1 MRRIENVMALRSA
14 GQLAEALDV
23 LVGGGRELTSHD
35 SALRGEIE
43 FALGRFQ
50 DAALSYFSVVSSE
63 PDNAKAHYNLALCLQ
78 KAGRWDTAAEVFQ
91 LVLQLDAGYSE
102 ARVGLGLCLLHSN
115 RTEEALGHF
124 TQASDGEEGGPP
136 LFGVAVALQLLNR
149 FDESRHVYEQ
159 LLAADSNSEEVLSNL
174 ITMGIDSNDL
184 QEIRRHSQRLL
195 DEHPRSLPAL
205 QGLATVALEESET
218 DEAASYCD
226 RILEVAPDCLEAWHN
241 FRIAME
247 RQPLESS
254 LPQRSTPAIA
264 VLSGRKQ

>member
-1 MRRIENVMALRSA
+1 MRYMDDPVRLRSS
-14 GQLAEALDV
+14 GRLTEALEA
-23 LVGGGRELTSHD
+23 LVASGGELSTYD

-91 LVLQLDAGYSE
+91 LVLQLDSECSE
-102 ARVGLGLCLLHSN
+102 ARVGLGLCLLNLN

-149 FDESRHVYEQ
+149 FEEAKEVYEQ
-159 LLAADSNSEEVLSNL
+159 LLASDSNSEEVLSNL
-174 ITMGIDSNDL
+174 IAMGIDANDL
-184 QEIRRHSQRLL
+184 EEIRRHSQRLL
-195 DEHPRSLPAL
+195 DKQPRSLPAL

>member
-1 MRRIENVMALRSA
+1 MPRRTTTWLCACKRQGA
-14 GQLAEALDV
+14 GTLPPK
-23 LVGGGRELTSHD
+23 
-35 SALRGEIE
+35 
-43 FALGRFQ
+43 F
-50 DAALSYFSVVSSE
+50 
-63 PDNAKAHYNLALCLQ
+63 
-78 KAGRWDTAAEVFQ
+78 FQ
-91 LVLQLDAGYSE
+91 LVLQLDARYSE
-102 ARVGLGLCLLHSN
+102 ARAGLGLCLLHLN
-115 RTEEALGHF
+115 RVEEALAHF
-124 TQASDGEEGGPP
+124 TQASDGDEEGPP

-149 FDESRHVYEQ
+149 FDEARHVYEQ

-174 ITMGIDSNDL
+174 ITMGIDANDL
-184 QEIRRHSQRLL
+184 EEIRRHSQRLL
-195 DEHPRSLPAL
+195 DQRPGSLPAL

-254 LPQRSTPAIA
+254 LPQRGISPIA